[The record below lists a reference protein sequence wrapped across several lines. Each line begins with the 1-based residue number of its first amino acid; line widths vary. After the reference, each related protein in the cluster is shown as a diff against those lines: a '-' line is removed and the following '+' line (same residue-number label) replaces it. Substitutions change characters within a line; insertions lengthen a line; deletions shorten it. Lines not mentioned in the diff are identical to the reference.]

1 MRWGTLGAGPM
12 LFTAIGMVAAQPPPA
27 TPPPTSLPPSLEV
40 KSDTPPAAEPIPA
53 PAAMTPVA
61 DCAPPRWVDTHR
73 GPAESAWLSASY
85 KLMWL
90 KDGPQQF
97 PLATIG
103 PNIVVGGSDIDFGT
117 FNAGQVNGGLW
128 INRCHTV
135 GVYLGGFLTEQR
147 SVASS
152 AISDGTGAPGIS
164 RPFIDAL
171 TVMPSA
177 LLVSSPGVFAGSIVA
192 DADAR
197 FAGAEAGTLWNLAES
212 DSCSI
217 NLLSGFRYLDLDE
230 NLSIAQSTNRIGVPI
245 TGLPPPPLGIEDRFH
260 TRNSFLGGQIGIC
273 AEYRYGSLVAGIA
286 SKVSLGTNHEAV
298 EIIGKTTGLNSAPG
312 DVSGGFLALPGGN
325 AGRDVNNRFVV
336 VPEIGATLGWQ
347 VNRWLRL
354 NVGYD
359 FLYINDVVRPGSQID
374 PFLNQKLIPVSTSYG
389 STSGPN
395 FPMRSTRSDSFYA
408 QSVQFG
414 VVVKY

>member
-1 MRWGTLGAGPM
+1 M
-12 LFTAIGMVAAQPPPA
+12 LLTAIGLAAAQPPLP
-27 TPPPTSLPPSLEV
+27 TPLPDILPPSVEV
-40 KSDTPPAAEPIPA
+40 KSDTQPPAEPIPPPA
-53 PAAMTPVA
+53 PAAPLTPVTPIAPAA

-73 GPAESAWLSASY
+73 GPAELAWLSASY
-85 KLMWL
+85 RFMWL
-90 KDGPQQF
+90 KDSPQRF

-103 PNIVVGGSDIDFGT
+103 PSIVLGGSDIDYGT
-117 FNAGQVNGGLW
+117 FNAGQFNGGLW
-128 INRCHTV
+128 LNNCHTV

-147 SVASS
+147 SVISS
-152 AISDGTGAPGIS
+152 ASSDGTGAPGIS

-171 TVMPSA
+171 TVTPSA
-177 LLVSSPGVFAGSIVA
+177 LLVSSPGDFAGGIVA

-197 FAGAEAGTLWNLAES
+197 FAGGEAGMLWNLAECES
-212 DSCSI
+212 YSI

-245 TGLPPPPLGIEDRFH
+245 TGLPPPPLVIEDRFH
-260 TRNSFLGGQIGIC
+260 TRNSFLGGQIGTY

-298 EIIGKTTGLNSAPG
+298 EIIGKTTGLNSAAG
-312 DVSGGFLALPGGN
+312 DVPGGFLALPGGN
-325 AGRDVNNRFVV
+325 AGRDVRNRFVV
-336 VPEIGATLGWQ
+336 VPEFGATLGWQ

-374 PFLNQKLIPVSTSYG
+374 PFLNQKLIPVSTSFG

-395 FPMRSTRSDSFYA
+395 FPMRSTRSDTFYA
-408 QSVQFG
+408 QAVQFG
-414 VVVKY
+414 VEVKY